1 MAHFD
6 IKTSSKLEL
15 TSHAGLGLIGQCF
28 QAAQVEA
35 VLDTRF
41 PVSQGMKT
49 SDIVKSMTALLC
61 LGKSDFEAIE
71 QFRTDRFFKNALNLS
86 KVPGSVW
93 MRQRLDAIA
102 ASLREYTDELSM
114 RLIERTEAP
123 ITAEGKFVCLDID
136 TFVMD
141 NSGSKKQEV
150 SRTYQGVD
158 GYTPIAAYLGNEGWN
173 VGLELRPGKQHSA
186 AETHFFL
193 ERVFGKVERLV
204 PAGQAVLLRK
214 DSGFDSARLLIQ
226 CELERERLQVLE
238 RSLDYVIKWNPRKQD
253 KSKWIKQ
260 AEEANAF
267 KEVRPGKRCALLP
280 ITMERSHGK
289 ARRTLKLIV
298 SVTERSIDKKGQLL
312 LVPEVELEGWWTS
325 LDAPAQEIIDHYK
338 RHGTHEQFHSEIKS
352 DLDLE
357 RLPSGKFDSNDAIL
371 HLAMF
376 AYNCLRLLGQLGLTG
391 KISPVRHPAKRR
403 RLKTVLQEIMNRA
416 AKYTEH
422 ARRYVLDFGR
432 TAALYGTI
440 FGALQARLS
449 RLGAA

>member
-158 GYTPIAAYLGNEGWN
+158 GYTPIAAYLGNEGWTCGRAGSTARRRPTSFSN
-173 VGLELRPGKQHSA
+173 GYLAKSSAWCRPGKPS
-186 AETHFFL
+186 
-193 ERVFGKVERLV
+193 
-204 PAGQAVLLRK
+204 
-214 DSGFDSARLLIQ
+214 
-226 CELERERLQVLE
+226 C
-238 RSLDYVIKWNPRKQD
+238 
-253 KSKWIKQ
+253 
-260 AEEANAF
+260 
-267 KEVRPGKRCALLP
+267 CA
-280 ITMERSHGK
+280 
-289 ARRTLKLIV
+289 
-298 SVTERSIDKKGQLL
+298 
-312 LVPEVELEGWWTS
+312 
-325 LDAPAQEIIDHYK
+325 
-338 RHGTHEQFHSEIKS
+338 
-352 DLDLE
+352 
-357 RLPSGKFDSNDAIL
+357 
-371 HLAMF
+371 
-376 AYNCLRLLGQLGLTG
+376 
-391 KISPVRHPAKRR
+391 
-403 RLKTVLQEIMNRA
+403 
-416 AKYTEH
+416 
-422 ARRYVLDFGR
+422 R
-432 TAALYGTI
+432 TAASI
-440 FGALQARLS
+440 APAC
-449 RLGAA
+449 